1 VELADMSTHVKVRDS
16 KDPTGAILT
25 IPASQWATLLRTIKA
40 GAHDL

>member
-1 VELADMSTHVKVRDS
+1 MSTHVKVRDS
-16 KDPTGAILT
+16 KDPTGAVLT